1 MKVRELEGDLIST
14 RYWDM
19 YRDRLILVAAAAGPA
34 NEVLEAPQELLGGLF
49 AL

>member
-14 RYWDM
+14 RYM